1 MKFALRDDDLNY
13 FFSPTMIENNID
25 DIWDICPVSMSVIP
39 FVIGNWEENIKLL
52 EDSTPG
58 DVSKEIIQRISSD
71 RVIYDIAKNHELV
84 DYIKCKMSEGRVYL
98 TLHGIHHRNSDSV
111 LPEIKNNYSISAEFY
126 TSRDLSDSL
135 MRAKS
140 HVEEIFN
147 QNVEVFTPP
156 QNLYNYIGYRAIER
170 CDMNICA
177 YLPSARKDIN
187 ETIRIIGLR
196 NYFNLIYHKLSN
208 RRSLRIPYGKYMSAG
223 RSKIIEHWALQPGT
237 SIAALYADFNKVYSK
252 GGNFVLSTHSCG
264 FKKRMNGSNYLMG
277 DVLREFLMYASKKS
291 NIKFVALNE
300 MFA

>member
-25 DIWDICPVSMSVIP
+25 DIWDICPISMSVIP

-58 DVSKEIIQRISSD
+58 NVSKEIIQRILAD
-71 RVIYDIAKNHELV
+71 GAIYDIAENHELV

-98 TLHGIHHRNSDSV
+98 TLHGIHHRNSDSF
-111 LPEIKNNYSISAEFY
+111 LPEFKNNYSIGAEFF
-126 TSRDLSDSL
+126 TSRDLSGSL
-135 MRAKS
+135 IRAKS
-140 HVEEIFN
+140 HIEEIFN
-147 QNVEVFTPP
+147 QKVEVFTPP
-156 QNLYNYIGYRAIER
+156 QNLYNYIGYKAIER
-170 CDMNICA
+170 CDLNICA
-177 YLPSARKDIN
+177 YLPSARKDIDD
-187 ETIRIIGLR
+187 TIRIIGLK
-196 NYFNLIYHKLSN
+196 NYLKLIYHKLSN
-208 RRSLRIPYGKYMSAG
+208 KRNPRIPYGKYMSCG

-237 SIAALYADFNKVYSK
+237 SIDALYADFNKVYTS

-277 DVLREFLMYASKKS
+277 EVLREFLMYASKKS